1 MLWMKIDGKR
11 DYRLVDWVVPLL
23 KFCVARRLEV
33 WPSSEAAEA
42 QFH

>member
-1 MLWMKIDGKR
+1 MKIDGKR